1 MKNKKVRLF
10 FIAQSLAAVYFWIA
24 IAIPYLLYRGL
35 TSTQVFS
42 LMSIY
47 QLMGVILEYP
57 TGVIGDRFGY
67 RKMAYLSNTL
77 SLISMLVMSLSGGY
91 FLYLFALTL
100 LAIGNGFMSGN
111 DMGIL
116 KSISTNIKR
125 DTSNYN
131 SLVDFSLFLSAI
143 VGGLIGKISFE
154 LALIVS
160 GVCMFCANIP
170 LFLLKDGINQKNSV
184 ASLVAIAKD
193 GVKIL
198 SNTLFLQLIVFVA
211 LFGGYAFTVKSILG
225 SFGSIYSIDV
235 VTVGFFVGIGGLF
248 RSIGGKLFAEYPTK
262 SVLLISIMTALLVL
276 VPGVSS
282 KYTIVLGSMMSLQ
295 VFLGYIQSKVDGD
308 IHDLASDHVRAS
320 VFSLK
325 RLIVKLCSSIYL
337 AIYGYAIGV
346 GQFSLVMYGI
356 GVSLILAVILS
367 WKYVS
372 GDFEVV
378 KS

>member
-1 MKNKKVRLF
+1 VKNKKVRLF